1 MGIISNRK
9 QSFNEYTRSDLA
21 LEMRG
26 DFKDCQFEKALSSAR
41 RLTVTRQAGER
52 GERYVTLSFGRITEL
67 SASELE
73 ALTAALTQELVDIA
87 AQSLGRH
94 PDSSTKVLA
103 VGLGNSELTAD
114 AIGPDALKR
123 VCATRNLRDYNE
135 EMYLA
140 LGCCELSCIAPGVL
154 GKTGIE
160 SAEIVRSV
168 SECSAPDLIVAIDA
182 LAARSPER
190 LASTIQLSD
199 GGIAPGAGIGNT
211 RVAIDKNS
219 MGCPVISVGVPTV
232 VNSSTLVYDALGQ
245 AGIGDG
251 DISESLREVLQNG
264 KSFVV
269 SPKDA
274 DTVTE
279 TVSALIAEAINRA
292 FGISDT

>member
-1 MGIISNRK
+1 MSTKKR
-9 QSFNEYTRSDLA
+9 SFNEYTRSDLA

-26 DFKDCQFEKALSSAR
+26 DSKDYQLEKPLSNTR
-41 RLTVTRQAGER
+41 NLTVTRQTGER
-52 GERYVTLSFGRITEL
+52 GERYITLSFGRITEL

-73 ALTAALTQELVDIA
+73 ALTVALTKELTDLA
-87 AQSLGRH
+87 TQLLGH
-94 PDSSTKVLA
+94 SPDSSAKILT

-114 AIGPDALKR
+114 AIGPDAIKR
-123 VCATRNLRDYNE
+123 ICATRNLRDYNE

-140 LGCCELSCIAPGVL
+140 LGCCELSCITPGVL

-168 SECSAPDLIVAIDA
+168 SVCASPDLIVAIDA

-199 GGIAPGAGIGNT
+199 GGIAPGGGIGNT
-211 RVAIDKNS
+211 RVAIDKGN
-219 MGCPVISVGVPTV
+219 MGCPVISIGVPTV

-245 AGIGDG
+245 AGISDS
-251 DISESLREVLQNG
+251 DISDSLREVLQNG

-279 TVSALIAEAINRA
+279 TVSGLIAEVINRA
-292 FGISDT
+292 FGISDS